1 MSEIQD
7 NKGIN
12 ESAND
17 SLIDSNTSADI
28 EVTDEQDFKFN
39 VPQISQNPSCKDKT
53 KKMMKGLIVKAK

>member
-17 SLIDSNTSADI
+17 SLIDSNTSADV
-28 EVTDEQDFKFN
+28 EAENEQDFKFK
-39 VPQISQNPSCKDKT
+39 VP
-53 KKMMKGLIVKAK
+53 